1 MATAELAHDL
11 AMALD
16 PVLLMH
22 GAGLTPDPWQREL
35 LTSDARRQILLC
47 ARQVGKST
55 VVAAKTL
62 HVALYQPGSL
72 SLIVTPSERQSRE
85 TLAKVVAFYTA
96 LGEPVS
102 REYES
107 TLHLTLANGSRILA
121 LPGSA
126 QTVRGMSGVAL
137 LILDEAGWIPD
148 TLYHTLLPMLAVS
161 KGSLVLLSTP
171 AGKRGF
177 LHQEWTEG
185 AADFHRIKITADQ
198 CPRIDAAFLAEQRRR
213 MPAARYDA
221 EYNCIFGDLEG
232 AVFGYEDIQAAMA
245 ADLMPLFET
254 PTAID
259 EDADA
264 PIALW

>member
-1 MATAELAHDL
+1 MATAELALDL

-22 GAGLTPDPWQREL
+22 QAGLTPDPWQREL
-35 LTSDARRQILLC
+35 LSSDAQRKLLLC

-55 VVAAKTL
+55 VVAAKAL

-72 SLIVTPSERQSRE
+72 TLIVTPSERQSRE

-126 QTVRGMSGVAL
+126 QTVRGLSGVAL

-148 TLYHTLLPMLAVS
+148 ALYHTVLPMLAVS
-161 KGSLVLLSTP
+161 KGQLVLLSTP

-177 LHQEWTEG
+177 LHQEYTEG
-185 AADFHRIKITADQ
+185 GPDWRRIMITADQ
-198 CPRIDAAFLAEQRRR
+198 CPRISPEFLAEQRRR
-213 MPAARYDA
+213 MPAGRYAA
-221 EYNCIFGDLEG
+221 EYDCEFGDLEG
-232 AVFGYEDIQAAMA
+232 AVFGYDDIQAA
-245 ADLMPLFET
+245 LSGEVLPLWST
-254 PTAID
+254 PATIEE
-259 EDADA
+259 EDYA
-264 PIALW
+264 PSLW